1 MEIKDLSDNLALTE
15 KQKKKKQQES
25 KESQQIWSQ
34 MFFPFIYS
42 VKKVPCALAYLFSLL
57 SLRREVLVFFFF
69 LLEGSQEAPIYL
81 VGDG

>member
-15 KQKKKKQQES
+15 KQKKKKQQEI

-42 VKKVPCALAYLFSLL
+42 VKK
-57 SLRREVLVFFFF
+57 EVLW
-69 LLEGSQEAPIYL
+69 
-81 VGDG
+81 